1 MIAALN
7 EAAERGVNIKIL
19 VDGISGDMYLR
30 CNRLIGALAAIR
42 MYNQAV

>member
-19 VDGISGDMYLR
+19 VDGISGDMYFALQQADR
-30 CNRLIGALAAIR
+30 CIGG
-42 MYNQAV
+42 